1 MFTGAVAQKANPGQ
15 LCRTGLF
22 PAGLLREPAQ
32 RREHGCASNQGYQ
45 VPALHSI
52 TSSAR
57 ASSAG
62 ETVMRDQNIA

>member
-1 MFTGAVAQKANPGQ
+1 LLRKPIPANFAVPD
-15 LCRTGLF
+15 LF